1 MKLLTIDN
9 AKTTKGEKLDI
20 LTGILYLAPAKISG
34 YEVCPQRSIGCTE
47 ACLYTA
53 GMGIFSNVQKARI
66 NKTKMFFEDRVEF
79 LKILRKDI
87 AALEKK
93 ATKLGMKPAVRLNG
107 TSDINWVRFN
117 LMKDFS
123 NVQFYDY
130 TKVVKQLTKNI
141 PNYNITFSRNES
153 NDADCLEALQ
163 KGFNVAVVFNTKKGE
178 ELPVRWFNHPVVDG
192 DETDVRFLD
201 NSGSIV
207 GLRAKGEARK
217 DKSGFVIKLVK

>member
-34 YEVCPQRSIGCTE
+34 YEVCPQRSIGCTL

-66 NKTKMFFEDRVEF
+66 NKTKMFFEDREAF

-87 AALEKK
+87 VALEKK
-93 ATKLGMKPAVRLNG
+93 AVKLGMKPAVRLNG
-107 TSDINWVRFN
+107 TSDINWVRFDI
-117 LMKDFS
+117 MKDFP

-130 TKVVKQLTKNI
+130 TKVVKNLTKSI
-141 PNYNITFSRNES
+141 PNYNITFSRNEA
-153 NDADCLEALQ
+153 NDDDCIEALK
-163 KGFNVAVVFNTKKGE
+163 KGFNVAVVFSTKKGE
-178 ELPVRWFNHPVVDG
+178 ELPVRWQNYPVVDG

-207 GLRAKGEARK
+207 GLRAKGQAKK
-217 DKSGFVIKLVK
+217 DRLGFVIKTVN

>member
-34 YEVCPQRSIGCTE
+34 YEVCPQRSIGCTL

-66 NKTKMFFEDRVEF
+66 NKTKMFFENREEF
-79 LKILRKDI
+79 LKLLRKDI
-87 AALEKK
+87 VALEKK
-93 ATKLGMKPAVRLNG
+93 ATKLNMKPAVRLNG

-117 LMKDFS
+117 IMEEFP

-130 TKVVKQLTKNI
+130 TKVVKHLTKNI
-141 PNYNITFSRNES
+141 PNYNITFSRNEA
-153 NDADCLEALQ
+153 NDDDCREALR
-163 KGFNVAVVFNTKKGE
+163 KGFNVAVVFSTKKGDS
-178 ELPVRWFNHPVVDG
+178 LPTTWQNYPVVDG

-207 GLRAKGEARK
+207 GLRAKGEAKK
-217 DKSGFVIKLVK
+217 DRLGFVIKLVK

>member
-34 YEVCPQRSIGCTE
+34 YEVCPQRSIGCTL

-66 NKTKMFFEDRVEF
+66 NKTKLFFEDRAEF
-79 LKILRKDI
+79 LKQLRKDI
-87 AALEKK
+87 VALEKK
-93 ATKLGMKPAVRLNG
+93 AMKLGMKPAIRLNG
-107 TSDINWVRFN
+107 TSDINWVRFDI
-117 LMKDFS
+117 MKDFL

-130 TKVVKQLTKNI
+130 TKVVKNLTKSI
-141 PNYNITFSRNES
+141 PNYNITFSRNEA
-153 NDADCLEALQ
+153 NDDDCIEALK
-163 KGFNVAVVFNTKKGE
+163 KGFNVAVVFSTKKGE
-178 ELPVRWFNHPVVDG
+178 ELPVRWQNYPVVDG

-207 GLRAKGEARK
+207 GLRAKGQAKK
-217 DKSGFVIKLVK
+217 DMLGFVIKLVN

>member
-34 YEVCPQRSIGCTE
+34 YEVCPQRSIGCTL

-66 NKTKMFFEDRVEF
+66 NKTKMFFEERAEF
-79 LKILRKDI
+79 LKLLRKDI
-87 AALEKK
+87 VALEKK
-93 ATKLGMKPAVRLNG
+93 AVKLGMKPAVRLNG

-117 LMKDFS
+117 IMEEFP

-130 TKVVKQLTKNI
+130 TKVVKHLTKNI
-141 PNYNITFSRNES
+141 PNYNITFSRNEA
-153 NDADCLEALQ
+153 NDDDCIQALR
-163 KGFNVAVVFNTKKGE
+163 KGYNVAVVFSTKKGDD
-178 ELPVRWFNHPVVDG
+178 LPTTWQNYPVVDG

-207 GLRAKGEARK
+207 GLRAKGQAKK
-217 DKSGFVIKLVK
+217 DRLGFVIKLVN

>member
-34 YEVCPQRSIGCTE
+34 YEVCPQRSIGCTL

-66 NKTKMFFEDRVEF
+66 NKTKMFFEDREAF

-87 AALEKK
+87 VALEKK
-93 ATKLGMKPAVRLNG
+93 AVKLGMKPAVRLNG

-117 LMKDFS
+117 IMKDFP

-130 TKVVKQLTKNI
+130 TKVVKNLTKSI
-141 PNYNITFSRNES
+141 PNYNITFSRNEA
-153 NDADCLEALQ
+153 NDDDCKEALK
-163 KGFNVAVVFNTKKGE
+163 KGFNVAVVFSTKKGD
-178 ELPVRWFNHPVVDG
+178 ELPVRWQNYPVVDG

-207 GLRAKGEARK
+207 GLRAKGQAKK
-217 DKSGFVIKLVK
+217 DMLGFVIKLVN

>member
-34 YEVCPQRSIGCTE
+34 YEVCPQRSIGCTL

-66 NKTKMFFEDRVEF
+66 NKTKMFFEDREAF

-87 AALEKK
+87 VALEKK
-93 ATKLGMKPAVRLNG
+93 AVKLGMKPAVRLNG

-117 LMKDFS
+117 IMKDFP

-130 TKVVKQLTKNI
+130 TKVIKNLTKSI
-141 PNYNITFSRNES
+141 PNYNITFSRNEA
-153 NDADCLEALQ
+153 NDDDCKEALK
-163 KGFNVAVVFNTKKGE
+163 KGFNVAVVFSTKKGE
-178 ELPVRWFNHPVVDG
+178 ELPIRWQNYPVVDG

-207 GLRAKGEARK
+207 GLRAKGQAKK
-217 DKSGFVIKLVK
+217 DILGFVIKLVN